1 MAAHHRSHHRKHLP
15 AGGLLSRTAGVTVA
29 CLAACSAAVPSPGYE
44 LLFADEFDGDR
55 LDEANWRYRVGERGG
70 ANMFRSLNRKENVS
84 LSGGH
89 LRVAVRQELIG
100 GQLVNTGGGIISKH
114 QFGYGYYECRS
125 TPFMSGHG
133 VHSAFWQAGGAPGK
147 TNSVFEIDA
156 YEIDSKVRMAC
167 HNLYVHI
174 SPKPYK
180 EVPWVHRANVPVRLD
195 ADGSYLCAYEYTPQG
210 VLFYSQGEVVAKA
223 EWNELT
229 AAQCLW
235 LTALNGVGKV
245 DGQPGESTFDY
256 VRYYA
261 KDWPGVNLLPNG
273 SFEYNQDKT
282 DATRPV
288 AWDQEATDKHSGRVL
303 AGDAARDGYR
313 LRHGLD
319 ERDHATRTV
328 QTLRFLRNG
337 DYELSAQVRL
347 HGEPTGARIVVSD
360 HGGEPMR
367 LDLPRA
373 TGWTRVHLPRVPL
386 TSHGVTIALESAG
399 PAGSW
404 IEFDDVRF
412 HKPALPGQMPTQPS
426 FALIGDPIW
435 RIAQGEPLRFT
446 GDPKFYFFD
455 RNVGCGG
462 AISVVFTMTPDV
474 RANTMPIARAP
485 KTGTAG
491 WAVQLTEQGQVVLR
505 VGSAAAQDVVVAEAG
520 YVAGRPMTVAC
531 VVDRDRAFIAI
542 DGVVKATRTGLTCTT
557 TDTTAAG
564 RLGNVSNLFDAVG
577 DVMVQ
582 NGGGGDPITGAI
594 PRYRAYR
601 GLLSDV
607 RIHNRALDPA
617 ELRLPGRH

>member
-1 MAAHHRSHHRKHLP
+1 MI
-15 AGGLLSRTAGVTVA
+15 GCLSSGCLSVA
-29 CLAACSAAVPSPGYE
+29 TAAVPSPDYE
-44 LLFADEFDGDR
+44 LLFAEEFDGTR
-55 LDEANWRYRVGERGG
+55 LDETRWRYRVGERGG
-70 ANMFRSLNRKENVS
+70 MNMFRSLNRAENVS
-84 LSGGH
+84 VSGGH
-89 LRVAVRQELIG
+89 LRIAVRQEEIG
-100 GQLVNTGGGIISKH
+100 GQQVNTGGGIISKH

-125 TPFMSGHG
+125 TPFMRGHG
-133 VHSAFWQAGGAPGK
+133 VHSAFWQAGGMPGK
-147 TNSVFEIDA
+147 VNSIFEIDA

-180 EVPWVHRANVPVRLD
+180 EVPWVHRANVPVALD
-195 ADGSYLCAYEYTPQG
+195 ADGSYLCAYEYTAHG
-210 VLFYSQGEVVAKA
+210 VIFYSQGVVVAKA
-223 EWNELT
+223 EWTELT

-282 DATRPV
+282 NPLRPV
-288 AWDQEATDKHSGRVL
+288 AWDQQATDGRSGQVL
-303 AGDAARDGYR
+303 EGDAARDRYR

-319 ERDHATRTV
+319 DRAHTTRTA
-328 QTLRFLRNG
+328 QTLEFLRNG
-337 DYELSAQVRL
+337 DYELTAQVRV
-347 HGEPTGARIVVSD
+347 HGDLTSARIVVSG
-360 HGGEPMR
+360 HGGESIIR
-367 LDLPRA
+367 EAPRA
-373 TGWTRVHLPRVPL
+373 TTWTQVHLPRIPL
-386 TSHGVTIALESAG
+386 RKNGVTIALESAG
-399 PAGSW
+399 AAGSW

-412 HKPALPGQMPTQPS
+412 QKPAPAGQSPTQPA
-426 FALIGDPIW
+426 FQLIGDPIW
-435 RIAQGEPLRFT
+435 RLAEREPLTFT

-455 RNVGCGG
+455 RNVGCGD

-505 VGSAAAQDVVVAEAG
+505 IGSSATQDVLVADAQ
-520 YVAGRPMTVAC
+520 YVAGKPMTVAC
-531 VVDRDRAFIAI
+531 IVERGTARIAI
-542 DGVVKATRTGLTCTT
+542 DGKVLASRSGLTCTT

-564 RLGNVSNLFDAVG
+564 RLGNVSNVFDAVG

-582 NGGGGDPITGAI
+582 SAPGADPITGAI
-594 PRYRAYR
+594 PRYKAYR
-601 GLLSDV
+601 GQLAQV
-607 RIHNRALDPA
+607 RVYNRALSET
-617 ELRLPGRH
+617 ELRTR

>member
-1 MAAHHRSHHRKHLP
+1 MSSCSSHRPLIHSSAPGTWLMT
-15 AGGLLSRTAGVTVA
+15 GWLSIG
-29 CLAACSAAVPSPGYE
+29 CLSLATAAVPSPAYE
-44 LLFADEFDGDR
+44 LLFADEFDGER
-55 LDEANWRYRVGERGG
+55 LDETRWRYRVGERGG
-70 ANMFRSLNRKENVS
+70 ANMFRSLNRAENVS
-84 LSGGH
+84 VSGGH
-89 LRVAVRQELIG
+89 LRIAVRQEEIG
-100 GQLVNTGGGIISKH
+100 GQLVNTGGGIISRH

-125 TPFMSGHG
+125 TPFMTGHG

-147 TNSVFEIDA
+147 VNSIFEIDA

-180 EVPWVHRANVPVRLD
+180 EVPWVHRANVPVSLD

-210 VLFYSQGEVVAKA
+210 VIFYSQGAVVAKA
-223 EWNELT
+223 EWTELT

-273 SFEYNQDKT
+273 SFDYNQDKT
-282 DATRPV
+282 NPLRPV
-288 AWDQEATDKHSGRVL
+288 AWDQQATDGRSGQVL
-303 AGDAARDGYR
+303 LGDAARDRYR

-319 ERDHATRTV
+319 DRAHTTRTA
-328 QTLRFLRNG
+328 QTLEFLRNG
-337 DYELSAQVRL
+337 DYELTAQVRTQ
-347 HGEPTGARIVVSD
+347 GVPTQMRIVVSG
-360 HGGEPMR
+360 HGAEP
-367 LDLPRA
+367 LSLEVPPA
-373 TGWTRVHLPRVPL
+373 SVWTPVHLPRIPV
-386 TSHGVTIALESAG
+386 TSHGVTIALESTG

-404 IEFDDVRF
+404 VEFDDVRF
-412 HKPALPGQMPTQPS
+412 QKPAVAGQSPTQPP
-426 FALIGDPIW
+426 FTLIGDPIW
-435 RIAQGEPLRFT
+435 RIAGHGPLRFT

-455 RNVGCGG
+455 RNVGCGE
-462 AISVVFTMTPDV
+462 AISVVFTMTPDR

-505 VGSAAAQDVVVAEAG
+505 IGSTATQDVLVADAG
-520 YVAGRPMTVAC
+520 YVAGQAMTVAC
-531 VVDRDRAFIAI
+531 VVDRGTACIAI

-564 RLGNVSNLFDAVG
+564 RMGNVSNLFDAVG

-582 NGGGGDPITGAI
+582 TAPGSDPITGKI
-594 PRYRAYR
+594 PRYTAYR
-601 GLLSDV
+601 GLLRDV
-607 RIHNRALDPA
+607 RVYNRALDQG
-617 ELRLPGRH
+617 ELRTR

>member
-1 MAAHHRSHHRKHLP
+1 MNQHVGTTSVRSVCLRMAVFA
-15 AGGLLSRTAGVTVA
+15 VTMSGPS
-29 CLAACSAAVPSPGYE
+29 LTAAVPSPDYE
-44 LLFADEFDGDR
+44 LLFADDFDGEH
-55 LDEANWRYRVGERGG
+55 LDLSHWRYRTGERGG
-70 ANMFRSLNRKENVS
+70 VNMFRSLNRAENITV
-84 LSGGH
+84 SGGK
-89 LRVAVRQELIG
+89 LRIAVRQEQMA
-100 GQLVNTGGGIISKH
+100 GQLVNTGGGVISTH
-114 QFGYGYYECRS
+114 QFGYGYYECLS
-125 TPFMSGHG
+125 TPFMAGHG
-133 VHSAFWQAGGAPGK
+133 VHSAFWQSGGAPGK
-147 TNSVFEIDA
+147 NNSIFEIDA

-180 EVPWVHRANVPVRLD
+180 EVPWVHRANVPIRLE

-210 VLFYSQGEVVAKA
+210 VIFYSQGVVVAKA

-282 DATRPV
+282 NPLRPV
-288 AWDQEATDKHSGRVL
+288 AWDQQATDNRSGQVL
-303 AGDAARDGYR
+303 TGEAARDRYR
-313 LRHGLD
+313 LRQGLED
-319 ERDHATRTV
+319 REHQTRTS
-328 QTLRFLRNG
+328 QTLEFLRNG
-337 DYELSAQVRL
+337 DYELTAQVRTQ
-347 HGEPTGARIVVSD
+347 GDVRRARIVVSG
-360 HGGEPMR
+360 HGGEPLI

-373 TGWTRVHLPRVPL
+373 SSWTPVQVPRIPL

-399 PAGSW
+399 AAGSW
-404 IEFDDVRF
+404 VEYDDVRF
-412 HKPALPGQMPTQPS
+412 QKPALAGQTPTQPA
-426 FALIGDPIW
+426 FQLIGDPIW
-435 RIAQGEPLRFT
+435 RLAEREPITFT

-455 RNVGCGG
+455 RNVGCGD
-462 AISVVFTMTPDV
+462 AISVVFTITPEM

-505 VGSAAAQDVVVAEAG
+505 IGSSATQDVLVADAQ
-520 YVAGRPMTVAC
+520 YVAGKPMTVAC
-531 VVDRDRAFIAI
+531 IVERGTARIAI
-542 DGVVKATRTGLTCTT
+542 DGKVIASRSGLTCTT

-564 RLGNVSNLFDAVG
+564 RLGNVSNVFDAVG

-582 NGGGGDPITGAI
+582 AAPGADPITGAI
-594 PRYRAYR
+594 PRYKAYR
-601 GLLSDV
+601 GQLAQV
-607 RIHNRALDPA
+607 RVYNRALSDT
-617 ELRLPGRH
+617 ELGMQPLK

>member
-1 MAAHHRSHHRKHLP
+1 MSSRSPHRFRTRPSVP
-15 AGGLLSRTAGVTVA
+15 ALWLMTGWLGSGCLS
-29 CLAACSAAVPSPGYE
+29 LATAAVPSPDYE
-44 LLFADEFDGDR
+44 LLFADEFDGAR
-55 LDEANWRYRVGERGG
+55 LDETRWRYRTGERSGV
-70 ANMFRSLNRKENVS
+70 NMFRSLNRAENVS
-84 LSGGH
+84 VSGGQ
-89 LRVAVRQELIG
+89 LRIAVRQEEIG
-100 GQLVNTGGGIISKH
+100 GQVVNTGGGIISKH

-147 TNSVFEIDA
+147 VNSIFEIDA
-156 YEIDSKVRMAC
+156 YEIDSTVRMAC

-195 ADGSYLCAYEYTPQG
+195 ADGSYLCAYEYTPHGVIFHSQG
-210 VLFYSQGEVVAKA
+210 VVVAKA
-223 EWNELT
+223 EWTELT

-282 DATRPV
+282 NPLRPV
-288 AWDQEATDKHSGRVL
+288 AWDQQATDNRSGQVVL
-303 AGDAARDGYR
+303 GDAARDGHH

-319 ERDHATRTV
+319 DRAHTTRTA
-328 QTLRFLRNG
+328 QTLEFLRNG
-337 DYELSAQVRL
+337 DYELTAQVRT
-347 HGEPTGARIVVSD
+347 HGAPTRARIIVSG
-360 HGGEPMR
+360 HGTEPLH
-367 LDLPRA
+367 LDLPHA
-373 TGWTRVHLPRVPL
+373 AAWTPVHLPRIPL
-386 TSHGVTIALESAG
+386 ASHGVTIALESAG

-404 IEFDDVRF
+404 VGFDDVRF
-412 HKPALPGQMPTQPS
+412 QKPALPGQTPTRPA
-426 FALIGDPIW
+426 FTLIGDPIW
-435 RIAQGEPLRFT
+435 RIAQHEPLRFT

-455 RNVGCGG
+455 RNVGCGE

-474 RANTMPIARAP
+474 RANTMPIARTP
-485 KTGTAG
+485 RTGTAG

-505 VGSAAAQDVVVAEAG
+505 IGSSATQEVLVAEAG
-520 YVAGRPMTVAC
+520 YVAGRAMTVAC
-531 VVDRDRAFIAI
+531 VVDRGNAFISI
-542 DGVVKATRTGLTCTT
+542 DGVIKATRAGLTCTT

-564 RLGNVSNLFDAVG
+564 RMGNVSNLFDAVG

-582 NGGGGDPITGAI
+582 AAPGSDPITGRI

-607 RIHNRALDPA
+607 RIHNRALGEA
-617 ELRLPGRH
+617 ELRTR